1 MLPGLS
7 FGIFDVPL
15 VVVSFEKSFSKPCVV
30 ILLGIT
36 CALLFGI
43 FDVFRC
49 DLVLGLVRDLLHDLV
64 RARACDLVLE
74 CDVTLQFIRRSP
86 FAVRR
91 YFKSPILHH
100 TWYNHFSTRYQYNW
114 YF

>member
-49 DLVLGLVRDLLHDLV
+49 DVVLGLVRDLLHDLV
-64 RARACDLVLE
+64 RARACDRGAGMR
-74 CDVTLQFIRRSP
+74 CDVAIIHSPFVVRRSP
-86 FAVRR
+86 FAVTSKVQFFIIP
-91 YFKSPILHH
+91 YLVQSL
-100 TWYNHFSTRYQYNW
+100 QY
-114 YF
+114 